1 MADSKKPLSKEPP
14 SKEPPS
20 KECPTTDWHRETMR
34 TKYHDPVKLKDTLN
48 KMFGEKNYK
57 VINNR
62 YILMLSRPPRQ
73 GEMEKLE
80 KEAREHYN
88 E

>member
-1 MADSKKPLSKEPP
+1 MADLKKPP
-14 SKEPPS
+14 SKEPLS
-20 KECPTTDWHRETMR
+20 KESPTTDWHRETMR

-48 KMFGEKNYK
+48 KMFGENNYK
-57 VINNR
+57 
-62 YILMLSRPPRQ
+62 

>member
-1 MADSKKPLSKEPP
+1 MADLKKPP
-14 SKEPPS
+14 SKEPLS
-20 KECPTTDWHRETMR
+20 KESPTTDWHRETMR

-48 KMFGEKNYK
+48 KMFGENNYK
-57 VINNR
+57 
-62 YILMLSRPPRQ
+62 PRQ

>member
-1 MADSKKPLSKEPP
+1 MADLKKPP
-14 SKEPPS
+14 SKEPLS
-20 KECPTTDWHRETMR
+20 KESPTTDWHRETMR

-48 KMFGEKNYK
+48 KMFGENNYK
-57 VINNR
+57 VR
-62 YILMLSRPPRQ
+62 

>member
-1 MADSKKPLSKEPP
+1 MADSKKPP
-14 SKEPPS
+14 SKEPLS
-20 KECPTTDWHRETMR
+20 KESPTTDWHRETMR

-48 KMFGEKNYK
+48 KMFGENNYK
-57 VINNR
+57 VRVINNR
-62 YILMLSRPPRQ
+62 YILMLSRQPRQ